1 VSVGFAVTIPNES
14 QRPHDSI
21 VIKRRA
27 GRPVID
33 QAEAREDASA
43 RAAYEEARG
52 HHVGVN
58 ASFATFRERWRSL
71 ESESAA
77 LTPERAADI
86 YLACACQEGDS
97 AGLRWFEIK
106 LLPGVRAA
114 VARLVRS
121 PDAVDDTVQELL
133 QRLFCG
139 PKPKICGYAG
149 RGPLW
154 KWLRIMSV
162 RIAGE
167 LRHARGLAPTV
178 SPDVVEKI
186 LQEEVPRETLLVQK
200 RYAGTIRQAL
210 TRAIEALPAD
220 DKALLR
226 LQYLE
231 RQGIDR
237 LAALFR
243 AHRATM
249 ARRLQ
254 QIRRRIAT
262 DVRAQIGAHLP
273 NLSADEAK
281 SLWRALRSQVH
292 LSLSRLIGRTS
303 SDR

>member
-1 VSVGFAVTIPNES
+1 VTEQTKN
-14 QRPHDSI
+14 
-21 VIKRRA
+21 
-27 GRPVID
+27 G
-33 QAEAREDASA
+33 EDLRA
-43 RAAYEEARG
+43 RAAYDEARG
-52 HHVGVN
+52 RHVGVN
-58 ASFATFRERWRSL
+58 ASFAAFRDRWRSL
-71 ESESAA
+71 ESQIEEI
-77 LTPERAADI
+77 TPERAGDI

-106 LLPGVRAA
+106 ILPGIRAA
-114 VARLVRS
+114 VSRLVRS
-121 PDAVDDTVQELL
+121 PDAVDDAVQELL

-139 PKPKICGYAG
+139 PQPKICGYAG

-154 KWLRIMSV
+154 KWLRIMSI
-162 RIAGE
+162 RIAQE
-167 LRHARGLAPTV
+167 LRHARGLAPAV
-178 SPDVVEKI
+178 STDVVEKI
-186 LQEEVPRETLLVQK
+186 MQEDVPRETLLVQK
-200 RYAGTIRQAL
+200 RYAGAVRQAL

-220 DKALLR
+220 DKTLLR

-237 LAALFR
+237 LAALYH

-254 QIRRRIAT
+254 EIRRRIAA

>member
-1 VSVGFAVTIPNES
+1 MTEQTENG
-14 QRPHDSI
+14 
-21 VIKRRA
+21 
-27 GRPVID
+27 
-33 QAEAREDASA
+33 EDLRV
-43 RAAYEEARG
+43 RAAYDEARG
-52 HHVGVN
+52 RHVGVN
-58 ASFATFRERWRSL
+58 ASYEAFRDRWRSL
-71 ESESAA
+71 EAQNSET
-77 LTPERAADI
+77 TPERAADI

-114 VARLVRS
+114 VSRFVRS

-139 PKPKICGYAG
+139 PQPKICGYAG

-162 RIAGE
+162 RIAQE
-167 LRHARGLAPTV
+167 MRHARGLAPIA
-178 SPDVVEKI
+178 SSDVVEKI

-273 NLSADEAK
+273 NLSAEEAK

-303 SDR
+303 GDR